1 MNAFETLIKI
11 GTVEQG
17 KGSASITVKV
27 NQQYLN
33 DAQNLHGGFIA
44 SILDSV
50 SGYAGMSILPP
61 GYQLIALQL
70 SINFIRVIS
79 KGQIQATAS
88 VIRSGLQILHIE
100 SKLVSDDGITVA
112 NACGVWLVQRA
123 N

>member
-27 NQQYLN
+27 SQQYLN

-70 SINFIRVIS
+70 SINFVRVIS

-88 VIRSGLQILHIE
+88 VMRSGLQILHIE
-100 SKLVSDDGITVA
+100 SKLVNDDGLTVA

>member
-79 KGQIQATAS
+79 KGQIP
-88 VIRSGLQILHIE
+88 
-100 SKLVSDDGITVA
+100 
-112 NACGVWLVQRA
+112 
-123 N
+123 